1 MSEDPEKTRVLL
13 IGDWEV
19 RQFEG
24 VIRGPTGEQRLRPK
38 SMDVLVCLASRPGD
52 IFERD
57 ELIGAVWGRELI
69 SDEPL
74 TACIAELRRLLGD
87 RRDRPSY
94 IQTVPK
100 RGYRLVAAV
109 STPGAASTVDASE
122 AEQAV
127 KPSTGQ
133 RRSGA
138 TLLVAAL
145 AVALLAVITFFWP
158 QQVDENGAHLAPG
171 TGIAIAVLPF
181 ENLSPDPEDT
191 FLGDGLAE
199 EILSSLT
206 DLEGLRVTSRTSSF
220 ALAKQGL
227 DVPELATRLDVSH
240 ILEGSVRRSGA
251 RLRITA
257 QLIEVA
263 SDTRL
268 WSEVFEAGA
277 ADIFRIEREI
287 ATRVA
292 DELQLRFRLTDAS
305 QPANIGT
312 SSPEAY
318 DWYLR
323 GRELLARRTT
333 ESLGKAIESFRLAH
347 DLDTRFARAYVG
359 LADAYL
365 LMRDYND
372 RPAEGYLR
380 KALRAA
386 DAALRLNPELGEAWT
401 TLGAIRHEELDF
413 AGAEEAFQRAL
424 ELAPQHPK
432 TLHWYGY
439 FLYDTARQDEADRLL
454 RAALERDP
462 LSPILNYAVAM
473 NLIVMGEFAEAE
485 NGLRSIMETDPEFAW
500 AYEGMAELNWRGR
513 NRLPE
518 AIEWYRRAIAYDAS
532 SADRRALLGQIY
544 LDIGESKEAG
554 DQIKA
559 ALALRDDS
567 VIVLAHQALQQLYSG
582 DLEAAGQTATAAL
595 ELDPTPY
602 LALYV
607 ARNHLLAKQR
617 PADARRLYEAAHPR
631 LFDPE
636 PVLDRGNFQAAVDLA
651 LVLERTGDRLQA
663 ERLLERAEP
672 IAFAFP
678 RAGLPY
684 FLSDVKLLAL
694 RGDDDAALERLS
706 FSIDQGWRA
715 YWSAF
720 LEHDPALAGLRDK
733 PGFPVAVARL
743 QMAPGGDS
751 NAQVT
756 DH

>member
-1 MSEDPEKTRVLL
+1 MNEEFEKARVLL

-24 VIRGPTGEQRLRPK
+24 VIRGPEGEQRLRPK

-57 ELIGAVWGRELI
+57 EIIAAVWGRELI

-74 TACIAELRRLLGD
+74 TACIAELRRVLGD

-100 RGYRLVAAV
+100 RGYRLVASV
-109 STPGAASTVDASE
+109 STPAAATGTDSGDAKAP
-122 AEQAV
+122 AEPAAA
-127 KPSTGQ
+127 P
-133 RRSGA
+133 RRSHA
-138 TLLVAAL
+138 RVL
-145 AVALLAVITFFWP
+145 AAVIVAVLLGAIAYFWP
-158 QQVDENGAHLAPG
+158 QQVDDQRPFVATE
-171 TGIAIAVLPF
+171 GIAIAVLPF

-240 ILEGSVRRSGA
+240 ILEGSVRRSGE

-263 SDTRL
+263 NDTRL

-277 ADIFRIEREI
+277 GDIFRIEREI
-287 ATRVA
+287 AIRVA
-292 DELQLRFRLTDAS
+292 DELQLRFRLPDAS
-305 QPANIGT
+305 QPASVGT
-312 SSPEAY
+312 SNAEAY

-323 GRELLARRTT
+323 GRDLLARRTT

-372 RPAEGYLR
+372 RPSEGYLR

-439 FLYDTARQDEADRLL
+439 YLYDTARQDEADRLL

-462 LSPILNYAVAM
+462 LSPILNYAVAT
-473 NLIVMGEFAEAE
+473 NLIVMREFDAAEA
-485 NGLRSIMETDPEFAW
+485 GFRSIMKSDAEFAW

-518 AIEWYRRAIAYDAS
+518 AIEWYRRAIAYDPS

-544 LDIGESKEAG
+544 LDNGEFKEAG

-567 VIVLAHQALQQLYSG
+567 VIVLAHQALQQMHRGEL
-582 DLEAAGQTATAAL
+582 DAAGQTALTAL
-595 ELDPTPY
+595 ELDPTQY

-607 ARNHLLAKQR
+607 ARNYLLAKQR
-617 PADARRLYEAAHPR
+617 PTDARRLYATGHPK
-631 LFDPE
+631 LFEPE

-651 LVLERTGDRLQA
+651 LVLEQTGERLQA

-672 IAFAFP
+672 IALAFP

-694 RGDDDAALERLS
+694 RGDQDAALERLK
-706 FSIDQGWRA
+706 FSADQGWRA
-715 YWSAF
+715 YWSVF
-720 LEHDPALAGLRDK
+720 LEPDPALAGLRDN
-733 PGFPVAVARL
+733 PGFAATVARL
-743 QMAPGGDS
+743 RPATVDPDTV
-751 NAQVT
+751 AT